1 MSDLD
6 TENQRQSDEDRQRDA
21 AVYLHLLNNLTDL
34 DISEDS
40 PKPNEYKIAKQW
52 RQNRIFVRRVLRSVM
67 GERYQEKEREERVPS
82 LSLGKLVT
90 ILSSLEAYWQGES
103 AKNKDSLA
111 QKMINKFT
119 QQEKERVLKK
129 YAQLSLDE
137 RDKLKLLV
145 HPEAGLLEQLKEII
159 TDEIQQDSLDV
170 VSFYKQAIN
179 LYSSQKQ
186 QHSYLKSLDPNDNQ
200 NLDESLGN
208 QIIEYIQPRL
218 KKYYQHLSTGSEQEI
233 IKDLVDK
240 ILREVSRTEFQAGL
254 RQIKTVVGQCPDFVK
269 NNLTSDS
276 ISNLFLESLSNSI
289 IKNNLLGDKFP
300 VYIDYL
306 EIEKVKPLPLKLYRG
321 KTGLINTD
329 FLDDPEDENEYY
341 AQGLE
346 KQIAYRVR
354 VYFYV
359 YPPEN
364 WKPKPT
370 LEEKEISQFFKQE
383 ESNSRLE
390 FCEEVVGVGSPI
402 AHITTAINRF
412 LFEGIDILK
421 KQGYLPVTQK
431 IVSEDKVIG
440 NTRNSAVWSYSL
452 VKLCK
457 QEDVKKSLEG
467 EINYNQIVADQE
479 LATGE
484 FYGFD
489 LLESAAKSALHARLR
504 AIEKTAINSQQYLQQ
519 LCQRIEEKYI
529 LEKAEKWIKFYPFSL
544 RAMQDYLEKKLFK
557 DKYRNWDERNFKE
570 VNNNQ
575 AWSRVAYE
583 AHLAIIQV
591 YLQEGLY
598 RIAQKYLEV
607 IKPHIEKGRLD
618 DKLLVSLYYICL
630 FDYHFYTDLEDE
642 ERDHQERGSAIRKAE
657 EYLNTAEEYLQ
668 KYLKEYAI
676 IGEYSQTNAHP
687 FFYYLSRIYSHRA
700 KIYIFF
706 PYIAQLPNPKTHLLI
721 EPLRLLEKAR
731 IYAARDGD
739 ANYYAYWT
747 VYQIWSYLITAY
759 VGDTNRLTEKFS
771 RQNCLGWAERLIK
784 NALDCYGERGRK
796 SYQQI
801 KNYSGKQKT
810 EFSGL
815 KPDSTIIFYEQY
827 NDIYVQT
834 IPPIIEI
841 GKGSSHL
848 DEFYQKTIE
857 IGKGSRNLDEFYQ
870 KIQKT
875 FNESS
880 QSQEEITQPTMP
892 DNPDN
897 KASSFSIEEIFGIQ
911 EKIIQ
916 LPMSALTY
924 LDSNSDNKVYLFGIH
939 ASLLLF
945 GLGLVELCK
954 DNQEEGLEE
963 RIRMA
968 MKRFTLGAA
977 IASEGTVDEKRGEK
991 TYLQRIFTEQK
1002 PNKGQKMPEDFQIR
1016 GLYPHRLTQFTA
1028 KGKIFAATCR
1038 VILLLYNYE
1047 KYSSYWPEVAYL
1059 LNDLHDAQT
1068 IIRSNNPDYSLGQNR
1083 YSGHLEQQ
1091 FKGVKSYLESQ
1102 KNSGKSGSLEEIRNR
1117 IVTDIFKILRGDKV

>member
-52 RQNRIFVRRVLRSVM
+52 GQNRIFVRRVLRSVM
-67 GERYQEKEREERVPS
+67 GERYQEKEREERIPS

-90 ILSSLEAYWQGES
+90 ILTSLEAYWQRES

-200 NLDESLGN
+200 NLDESLKLVN

-218 KKYYQHLSTGSEQEI
+218 KKYYQHLSTESEQEI

-254 RQIKTVVGQCPDFVK
+254 RQIKTVVGQCPDFVQ

-329 FLDDPEDENEYY
+329 FLDDSEDENEYY

-383 ESNSRLE
+383 ESNNRLE

-479 LATGE
+479 LAIGE

-504 AIEKTAINSQQYLQQ
+504 AIEKTGIDSQQYLQQ
-519 LCQRIEEKYI
+519 LCERIEEKYI

-575 AWSRVAYE
+575 AWSMVAYE
-583 AHLAIIQV
+583 AHLAITQV

-598 RIAQKYLEV
+598 RIAKKYLEV
-607 IKPHIEKGRLD
+607 IKPHIEDGRLD
-618 DKLLVSLYYICL
+618 DKLLVSLYHICL

-657 EYLNTAEEYLQ
+657 ECLNIAEEYLQ
-668 KYLKEYAI
+668 EYLKEYAI
-676 IGEYSQTNAHP
+676 IGEYSQTNVHP

-700 KIYIFF
+700 KIYLFF
-706 PYIAQLPNPKTHLLI
+706 PYIAQLPSPKTHLLI

-759 VGDTNRLTEKFS
+759 VGDTKLLKGQFT
-771 RQNCLGWAERLIK
+771 RQNCLEWAERLIK

-801 KNYSGKQKT
+801 KNYSGKQT
-810 EFSGL
+810 EFSI
-815 KPDSTIIFYEQY
+815 SNIVYEQY

-848 DEFYQKTIE
+848 DEFYQKI
-857 IGKGSRNLDEFYQ
+857 FQ
-870 KIQKT
+870 
-875 FNESS
+875 SS
-880 QSQEEITQPTMP
+880 QSQQ
-892 DNPDN
+892 
-897 KASSFSIEEIFGIQ
+897 
-911 EKIIQ
+911 KIIQ

-924 LDSNSDNKVYLFGIH
+924 LDSNSDNKIYLFGIH

-963 RIRMA
+963 RILMA

-1002 PNKGQKMPEDFQIR
+1002 QNNNQKMPEDFQIR

-1047 KYSSYWPEVAYL
+1047 KYNSYWPEVAYL

-1083 YSGHLEQQ
+1083 YSGHLVQQ

>member
-1 MSDLD
+1 
-6 TENQRQSDEDRQRDA
+6 
-21 AVYLHLLNNLTDL
+21 
-34 DISEDS
+34 
-40 PKPNEYKIAKQW
+40 
-52 RQNRIFVRRVLRSVM
+52 
-67 GERYQEKEREERVPS
+67 
-82 LSLGKLVT
+82 
-90 ILSSLEAYWQGES
+90 
-103 AKNKDSLA
+103 
-111 QKMINKFT
+111 
-119 QQEKERVLKK
+119 
-129 YAQLSLDE
+129 
-137 RDKLKLLV
+137 
-145 HPEAGLLEQLKEII
+145 
-159 TDEIQQDSLDV
+159 
-170 VSFYKQAIN
+170 
-179 LYSSQKQ
+179 
-186 QHSYLKSLDPNDNQ
+186 
-200 NLDESLGN
+200 
-208 QIIEYIQPRL
+208 
-218 KKYYQHLSTGSEQEI
+218 
-233 IKDLVDK
+233 
-240 ILREVSRTEFQAGL
+240 
-254 RQIKTVVGQCPDFVK
+254 
-269 NNLTSDS
+269 
-276 ISNLFLESLSNSI
+276 LESLSNSI

-329 FLDDPEDENEYY
+329 FLDDSEDENEYY

-383 ESNSRLE
+383 ESNNRLE

-457 QEDVKKSLEG
+457 QKDVKNSLKD
-467 EINYNQIVADQE
+467 EIDYNQIVADQE

-504 AIEKTAINSQQYLQQ
+504 AIEKTAIDSQQYLQQ

-529 LEKAEKWIKFYPFSL
+529 LKKAENWIKFYPFSL

-575 AWSRVAYE
+575 AWSMVAYE
-583 AHLAIIQV
+583 AHLAITQV

-598 RIAQKYLEV
+598 RIAKKYLEV
-607 IKPHIEKGRLD
+607 IKPHIEDGRLD
-618 DKLLVSLYYICL
+618 DKLLVSLYHICL

-657 EYLNTAEEYLQ
+657 ECLNIAEEYLQ
-668 KYLKEYAI
+668 EYLKEYAI
-676 IGEYSQTNAHP
+676 IGEYSQTNVHP

-700 KIYIFF
+700 KIYLFF
-706 PYIAQLPNPKTHLLI
+706 PYIAQLPSPKTHLLI

-759 VGDTNRLTEKFS
+759 VGDTKLLKGQFT
-771 RQNCLGWAERLIK
+771 RQNCLEWAERLIK

-801 KNYSGKQKT
+801 KNYSGKQT
-810 EFSGL
+810 EFSI
-815 KPDSTIIFYEQY
+815 SNIVYEQY

-848 DEFYQKTIE
+848 DEFYQKI
-857 IGKGSRNLDEFYQ
+857 FQ
-870 KIQKT
+870 
-875 FNESS
+875 SS
-880 QSQEEITQPTMP
+880 QSQQ
-892 DNPDN
+892 
-897 KASSFSIEEIFGIQ
+897 
-911 EKIIQ
+911 KIIQ

-924 LDSNSDNKVYLFGIH
+924 LDSNSDNKIYLFGIH

-1002 PNKGQKMPEDFQIR
+1002 QNNNQKMPEDFQIR

-1047 KYSSYWPEVAYL
+1047 KYNSYWPEVAYL

-1083 YSGHLEQQ
+1083 YSGHLVQQ

>member
-1 MSDLD
+1 
-6 TENQRQSDEDRQRDA
+6 
-21 AVYLHLLNNLTDL
+21 
-34 DISEDS
+34 
-40 PKPNEYKIAKQW
+40 
-52 RQNRIFVRRVLRSVM
+52 
-67 GERYQEKEREERVPS
+67 
-82 LSLGKLVT
+82 
-90 ILSSLEAYWQGES
+90 
-103 AKNKDSLA
+103 
-111 QKMINKFT
+111 
-119 QQEKERVLKK
+119 
-129 YAQLSLDE
+129 
-137 RDKLKLLV
+137 
-145 HPEAGLLEQLKEII
+145 
-159 TDEIQQDSLDV
+159 
-170 VSFYKQAIN
+170 
-179 LYSSQKQ
+179 
-186 QHSYLKSLDPNDNQ
+186 
-200 NLDESLGN
+200 
-208 QIIEYIQPRL
+208 
-218 KKYYQHLSTGSEQEI
+218 
-233 IKDLVDK
+233 
-240 ILREVSRTEFQAGL
+240 
-254 RQIKTVVGQCPDFVK
+254 
-269 NNLTSDS
+269 
-276 ISNLFLESLSNSI
+276 LESLSNSI

-329 FLDDPEDENEYY
+329 FLDDSEDENEYY

-383 ESNSRLE
+383 ESNNRLE

-479 LATGE
+479 LAIGE

-504 AIEKTAINSQQYLQQ
+504 AIEKTGIDSQQYLQQ
-519 LCQRIEEKYI
+519 LCERIEEKYI

-575 AWSRVAYE
+575 AWSMVAYE
-583 AHLAIIQV
+583 AHLAITQV

-598 RIAQKYLEV
+598 RIAKKYLEV

-618 DKLLVSLYYICL
+618 DKLLVSLYHICL

-657 EYLNTAEEYLQ
+657 ECLNIAEEYLQ
-668 KYLKEYAI
+668 EYLKEYAI
-676 IGEYSQTNAHP
+676 IGEYSQTNVHP

-700 KIYIFF
+700 KIYLFF
-706 PYIAQLPNPKTHLLI
+706 PYIAQLPSPKTHLLI

-759 VGDTNRLTEKFS
+759 VGDTKLLKGQFT
-771 RQNCLGWAERLIK
+771 RQNCLEWAERLIK

-801 KNYSGKQKT
+801 KNYSGKQT
-810 EFSGL
+810 EFSI
-815 KPDSTIIFYEQY
+815 SNIVYEQY

-848 DEFYQKTIE
+848 DEFYQKI
-857 IGKGSRNLDEFYQ
+857 FQ
-870 KIQKT
+870 
-875 FNESS
+875 SS
-880 QSQEEITQPTMP
+880 QSQQ
-892 DNPDN
+892 
-897 KASSFSIEEIFGIQ
+897 
-911 EKIIQ
+911 KIIQ

-924 LDSNSDNKVYLFGIH
+924 LDSNSDNKIYLFGIH

-963 RIRMA
+963 RILMA

-1002 PNKGQKMPEDFQIR
+1002 QNNNQKMPEDFQIR

-1047 KYSSYWPEVAYL
+1047 KYNSYWPEVAYL

-1083 YSGHLEQQ
+1083 YSGHLVQQ

>member
-6 TENQRQSDEDRQRDA
+6 TENQRQSDEDRKRDA

-34 DISEDS
+34 DISEDN

-52 RQNRIFVRRVLRSVM
+52 GQNRIFVRRVLRSVM
-67 GERYQEKEREERVPS
+67 GERYQEKEREERIPS

-90 ILSSLEAYWQGES
+90 ILTSLEAYWQGES

-137 RDKLKLLV
+137 RKKLGLLV

-186 QHSYLKSLDPNDNQ
+186 QHSYLKSLDANDH
-200 NLDESLGN
+200 LDIDEYFKLVN
-208 QIIEYIQPRL
+208 QITEYIQPRL
-218 KKYYQHLSTGSEQEI
+218 KKYYQHLSTNSEQEI

-329 FLDDPEDENEYY
+329 FLDDSEDENEYY

-383 ESNSRLE
+383 ESNNRLE

-457 QEDVKKSLEG
+457 QKDVKNSLKD
-467 EINYNQIVADQE
+467 EIDYNQIVADQE

-504 AIEKTAINSQQYLQQ
+504 AIEKTAIDSQQYLQQ

-529 LEKAEKWIKFYPFSL
+529 LKKAENWIKFYPFSL

-575 AWSRVAYE
+575 AWSMVAYE
-583 AHLAIIQV
+583 AHLAITQV

-598 RIAQKYLEV
+598 RIAKKYLEV

-618 DKLLVSLYYICL
+618 DKLLVSLYHICL

-657 EYLNTAEEYLQ
+657 ECLNIAEEYLQ
-668 KYLKEYAI
+668 EYLKEYAI
-676 IGEYSQTNAHP
+676 IGEYSQTNVHP

-700 KIYIFF
+700 KIYLFF
-706 PYIAQLPNPKTHLLI
+706 PYIAQLPSPKTHLLI

-759 VGDTNRLTEKFS
+759 VGDTKLLKGQFT
-771 RQNCLGWAERLIK
+771 RQNCLEWAERLIK

-801 KNYSGKQKT
+801 KNYSGKQT
-810 EFSGL
+810 EFSI
-815 KPDSTIIFYEQY
+815 SNIVYEQY

-848 DEFYQKTIE
+848 DEFYQKI
-857 IGKGSRNLDEFYQ
+857 FQ
-870 KIQKT
+870 
-875 FNESS
+875 SS
-880 QSQEEITQPTMP
+880 QSQQ
-892 DNPDN
+892 
-897 KASSFSIEEIFGIQ
+897 
-911 EKIIQ
+911 KIIQ

-924 LDSNSDNKVYLFGIH
+924 LDSNSDNKIYLFGIH

-963 RIRMA
+963 SIRMA

-1002 PNKGQKMPEDFQIR
+1002 QNNNQKMPEDFQIR

-1047 KYSSYWPEVAYL
+1047 KYNSYWPEVAYL

-1083 YSGHLEQQ
+1083 YSGHLVQQ

>member
-6 TENQRQSDEDRQRDA
+6 TENQRQSDEDRKRDA

-34 DISEDS
+34 DISEDN

-52 RQNRIFVRRVLRSVM
+52 GQNRIFVRRVLRSVM
-67 GERYQEKEREERVPS
+67 GERYQEKEREERIPS

-90 ILSSLEAYWQGES
+90 ILTSLEAYWQGES

-137 RDKLKLLV
+137 RKKLGLLV

-159 TDEIQQDSLDV
+159 TDKIQQDSIDV

-186 QHSYLKSLDPNDNQ
+186 QHSYLKSLDANDH
-200 NLDESLGN
+200 LDIDEYFKLVN
-208 QIIEYIQPRL
+208 QITEYIQPRL
-218 KKYYQHLSTGSEQEI
+218 KKYYQHLSTNSEQEI

-254 RQIKTVVGQCPDFVK
+254 RQIKTVVGQCPDFVQ

-329 FLDDPEDENEYY
+329 FLDDSEDENEYY

-383 ESNSRLE
+383 ESNNRLE

-457 QEDVKKSLEG
+457 QKDVKNSLKD
-467 EINYNQIVADQE
+467 EIDYNQIVADQE

-504 AIEKTAINSQQYLQQ
+504 AIEKTAIDSQQYLQQ

-529 LEKAEKWIKFYPFSL
+529 LKKAENWIKFYPFSL

-575 AWSRVAYE
+575 AWSMVAYE
-583 AHLAIIQV
+583 AHLAITQV

-598 RIAQKYLEV
+598 RIAKKYLEV

-618 DKLLVSLYYICL
+618 DKLLVSLYHICL

-657 EYLNTAEEYLQ
+657 ECLNIAEEYLQ
-668 KYLKEYAI
+668 EYLKEYAI
-676 IGEYSQTNAHP
+676 IGEYSQTNVHP

-700 KIYIFF
+700 KIYLFF
-706 PYIAQLPNPKTHLLI
+706 PYIAQLPSPKTHLLI

-759 VGDTNRLTEKFS
+759 VGDTKLLKGQFT
-771 RQNCLGWAERLIK
+771 RQNCLEWAERLIK

-801 KNYSGKQKT
+801 KNYSGKQT
-810 EFSGL
+810 EFSI
-815 KPDSTIIFYEQY
+815 SNIVYEQY

-848 DEFYQKTIE
+848 DEFYQKI
-857 IGKGSRNLDEFYQ
+857 FQ
-870 KIQKT
+870 
-875 FNESS
+875 SS
-880 QSQEEITQPTMP
+880 QSQQ
-892 DNPDN
+892 
-897 KASSFSIEEIFGIQ
+897 
-911 EKIIQ
+911 KIIQ

-924 LDSNSDNKVYLFGIH
+924 LDSNSDNKIYLFGIH

-963 RIRMA
+963 RILMA

-1002 PNKGQKMPEDFQIR
+1002 QNNNQKMPEDFQIR

-1047 KYSSYWPEVAYL
+1047 KYNSYWPEVAYL

-1083 YSGHLEQQ
+1083 YSGHLVQQ

>member
-34 DISEDS
+34 DISEDN

-52 RQNRIFVRRVLRSVM
+52 GQNRIFVRRVLRSVM

-111 QKMINKFT
+111 QKMITKFT

-186 QHSYLKSLDPNDNQ
+186 QHSYLKSLDRNDNQ
-200 NLDESLGN
+200 NLDESLKLVN

-218 KKYYQHLSTGSEQEI
+218 KKYYQHLSTDSEQEI

-254 RQIKTVVGQCPDFVK
+254 RQIKTVVGQCPDFVQ

-383 ESNSRLE
+383 ESSSRLE

-457 QEDVKKSLEG
+457 QEDVEKSLEG

-504 AIEKTAINSQQYLQQ
+504 AIEKTAIDSQQYLQQ

-618 DKLLVSLYYICL
+618 DKLLVSLYHICL

-642 ERDHQERGSAIRKAE
+642 ERDHQERGFAIRKAE
-657 EYLNTAEEYLQ
+657 ECLNTAEEYLQ
-668 KYLKEYAI
+668 EYLKEYAI

-706 PYIAQLPNPKTHLLI
+706 PGYIAQLPNPKTHLLI

-759 VGDTNRLTEKFS
+759 VGDTKLLKGQFT
-771 RQNCLGWAERLIK
+771 RQNCLEWAERLIK

-801 KNYSGKQKT
+801 KNYSGKQT
-810 EFSGL
+810 EFVIL
-815 KPDSTIIFYEQY
+815 NIVYEKY

-834 IPPIIEI
+834 IPPILES

-848 DEFYQKTIE
+848 DEFYQGIFK
-857 IGKGSRNLDEFYQ
+857 S
-870 KIQKT
+870 
-875 FNESS
+875 SS
-880 QSQEEITQPTMP
+880 QS
-892 DNPDN
+892 
-897 KASSFSIEEIFGIQ
+897 Q

-963 RIRMA
+963 SIRMA

-1002 PNKGQKMPEDFQIR
+1002 PNKDQKMPEDFQIR

-1102 KNSGKSGSLEEIRNR
+1102 KNSFKSGSLEEIRNR

>member
-6 TENQRQSDEDRQRDA
+6 TENQRQSDEDRKRDA

-34 DISEDS
+34 DISEDN

-52 RQNRIFVRRVLRSVM
+52 GQNRIFVRRVLRSVM
-67 GERYQEKEREERVPS
+67 GERYQEKEREERIPS

-90 ILSSLEAYWQGES
+90 ILTSLEAYWQRES

-137 RDKLKLLV
+137 RKKLGLLV

-159 TDEIQQDSLDV
+159 TDKIQQDSIDV

-186 QHSYLKSLDPNDNQ
+186 QHSYLKSLDANDH
-200 NLDESLGN
+200 LDIDEYFKLVN
-208 QIIEYIQPRL
+208 QITEYIQPRL
-218 KKYYQHLSTGSEQEI
+218 KKYYQHLSTNSEQEI

-254 RQIKTVVGQCPDFVK
+254 RQIKTVVEQCPDFVK

-329 FLDDPEDENEYY
+329 FLDDSEDENEYY

-383 ESNSRLE
+383 ESNNRLE

-479 LATGE
+479 LAIGE

-504 AIEKTAINSQQYLQQ
+504 AIEKTGIDSQQYLQQ
-519 LCQRIEEKYI
+519 LCERIEEKYI

-575 AWSRVAYE
+575 AWSMVAYE
-583 AHLAIIQV
+583 AHLAITQV

-598 RIAQKYLEV
+598 RIAKKYLEV
-607 IKPHIEKGRLD
+607 IKPHIEDGRLD
-618 DKLLVSLYYICL
+618 DKLLVSLYHICL

-657 EYLNTAEEYLQ
+657 ECLNIAEEYLQ
-668 KYLKEYAI
+668 EYLKEYAI
-676 IGEYSQTNAHP
+676 IGEYSQTNVHP

-700 KIYIFF
+700 KIYLFF
-706 PYIAQLPNPKTHLLI
+706 PYIAQLPSPKTHLLI

-759 VGDTNRLTEKFS
+759 VGDTKLLKGQFT
-771 RQNCLGWAERLIK
+771 RQNCLEWAERLIK

-801 KNYSGKQKT
+801 KNYSGKQT
-810 EFSGL
+810 EFSI
-815 KPDSTIIFYEQY
+815 SNIVYEQY

-848 DEFYQKTIE
+848 DEFYQKI
-857 IGKGSRNLDEFYQ
+857 FQ
-870 KIQKT
+870 
-875 FNESS
+875 SS
-880 QSQEEITQPTMP
+880 QSQQ
-892 DNPDN
+892 
-897 KASSFSIEEIFGIQ
+897 
-911 EKIIQ
+911 KIIQ

-924 LDSNSDNKVYLFGIH
+924 LDSNSDNKIYLFGIH

-963 RIRMA
+963 RILMA

-1002 PNKGQKMPEDFQIR
+1002 QNNNQKMPEDFQIR

-1047 KYSSYWPEVAYL
+1047 KYNSYWPEVAYL

-1083 YSGHLEQQ
+1083 YSGHLVQQ

>member
-6 TENQRQSDEDRQRDA
+6 TENQRQSDEDRKRDA

-34 DISEDS
+34 DISEDN

-52 RQNRIFVRRVLRSVM
+52 GQNRIFVRRVLRSVM
-67 GERYQEKEREERVPS
+67 GERYQEKEREERIPS

-90 ILSSLEAYWQGES
+90 ILTSLEAYWQGES

-137 RDKLKLLV
+137 RKKLGLLV

-186 QHSYLKSLDPNDNQ
+186 QHSYLKSLDANDH
-200 NLDESLGN
+200 LDIDEYFKLVN
-208 QIIEYIQPRL
+208 QITEYIQPRL
-218 KKYYQHLSTGSEQEI
+218 KKYYQHLSTNSEQEI

-254 RQIKTVVGQCPDFVK
+254 RQIKTVVEQCPDFVK

-321 KTGLINTD
+321 KTGLINPY

-383 ESNSRLE
+383 ESNNRLE

-457 QEDVKKSLEG
+457 QKDVKNSLKD
-467 EINYNQIVADQE
+467 EIDYNQIVADQE

-504 AIEKTAINSQQYLQQ
+504 AIEKTGIDSQQYLQQ

-529 LEKAEKWIKFYPFSL
+529 LKKAENWIKFYPFSL

-575 AWSRVAYE
+575 AWSMVAYE
-583 AHLAIIQV
+583 AHLAITQV

-598 RIAQKYLEV
+598 RIAKKYLEV

-618 DKLLVSLYYICL
+618 DKLLVSLYHICL

-657 EYLNTAEEYLQ
+657 ECLNIAEEYLQ
-668 KYLKEYAI
+668 EYLKEYAI
-676 IGEYSQTNAHP
+676 IGEYSQTNVHP

-700 KIYIFF
+700 KIYLFF
-706 PYIAQLPNPKTHLLI
+706 PYIAQLPSPKTHLLI

-759 VGDTNRLTEKFS
+759 VGDTKLLKGQFT
-771 RQNCLGWAERLIK
+771 RQNCLEWAERLIK

-801 KNYSGKQKT
+801 KNYSGKQT
-810 EFSGL
+810 EFSI
-815 KPDSTIIFYEQY
+815 SNIVYEQY

-848 DEFYQKTIE
+848 DEFYQKI
-857 IGKGSRNLDEFYQ
+857 FQ
-870 KIQKT
+870 
-875 FNESS
+875 SS
-880 QSQEEITQPTMP
+880 QSQQ
-892 DNPDN
+892 
-897 KASSFSIEEIFGIQ
+897 
-911 EKIIQ
+911 KIIQ

-924 LDSNSDNKVYLFGIH
+924 LDSNSDNKIYLFGIH

-963 RIRMA
+963 RILMA

-1002 PNKGQKMPEDFQIR
+1002 QNNNQKMPEDFQIR

-1047 KYSSYWPEVAYL
+1047 KYNSYWPEVAYL

-1083 YSGHLEQQ
+1083 YSGHLVQQ

>member
-6 TENQRQSDEDRQRDA
+6 TENQRQSDEDRKRDA

-34 DISEDS
+34 DISEDN

-52 RQNRIFVRRVLRSVM
+52 GQNRIFVRRVLRSVM

-200 NLDESLGN
+200 NLDESLKLVN
-208 QIIEYIQPRL
+208 QITEYIQPRL
-218 KKYYQHLSTGSEQEI
+218 KKYYQHLSTDSEQEI

-254 RQIKTVVGQCPDFVK
+254 RQIKTVVGQCPDFVQ

-504 AIEKTAINSQQYLQQ
+504 AIEKTAIDSQQYLQQ

-575 AWSRVAYE
+575 AWSMVAYE

-657 EYLNTAEEYLQ
+657 ECLNTAEEYLQ

-759 VGDTNRLTEKFS
+759 VGDTKLLKGKFS
-771 RQNCLGWAERLIK
+771 RQNCLEWAERLIK

-801 KNYSGKQKT
+801 KNYSGKQT
-810 EFSGL
+810 EFVISN
-815 KPDSTIIFYEQY
+815 IVYEKY

-848 DEFYQKTIE
+848 DEFYQE
-857 IGKGSRNLDEFYQ
+857 IFKS
-870 KIQKT
+870 
-875 FNESS
+875 SS
-880 QSQEEITQPTMP
+880 QS
-892 DNPDN
+892 
-897 KASSFSIEEIFGIQ
+897 Q

-1002 PNKGQKMPEDFQIR
+1002 PNEGQKMPEDFQIR

-1038 VILLLYNYE
+1038 VILFLYNYE

>member
-52 RQNRIFVRRVLRSVM
+52 GQNRIFVRRVLRSVM
-67 GERYQEKEREERVPS
+67 GERYQEKEREERIPS

-90 ILSSLEAYWQGES
+90 ILTSLEAYWQRES

-137 RDKLKLLV
+137 RKKLGLLV

-159 TDEIQQDSLDV
+159 TDKIQQDSIDV

-186 QHSYLKSLDPNDNQ
+186 QHSYLKSLDANDH
-200 NLDESLGN
+200 LDIDEYFKLVN
-208 QIIEYIQPRL
+208 QITEYIQPRL
-218 KKYYQHLSTGSEQEI
+218 KKYYQHLSTNSEQEI

-254 RQIKTVVGQCPDFVK
+254 RQIKTVVEQCPDFVK

-276 ISNLFLESLSNSI
+276 ISNLFLENLSNSI

-329 FLDDPEDENEYY
+329 FLDDSEDENEYY

-383 ESNSRLE
+383 ESNNRLE

-479 LATGE
+479 LAIGE

-504 AIEKTAINSQQYLQQ
+504 AIEKTGIDSQQYLQQ
-519 LCQRIEEKYI
+519 LCERIEEKYI

-575 AWSRVAYE
+575 AWSMVAYE
-583 AHLAIIQV
+583 AHLAITQV

-598 RIAQKYLEV
+598 RIAKKYLEV

-618 DKLLVSLYYICL
+618 DKLLVSLYHICL

-657 EYLNTAEEYLQ
+657 ECLNIAEEYLQ
-668 KYLKEYAI
+668 EYLKEYAI
-676 IGEYSQTNAHP
+676 IGEYSQTNVHP

-700 KIYIFF
+700 KIYLFF
-706 PYIAQLPNPKTHLLI
+706 PYIAQLPSPKTHLLI

-759 VGDTNRLTEKFS
+759 VGDTKLLKGQFT
-771 RQNCLGWAERLIK
+771 RQNCLEWAERLIK

-801 KNYSGKQKT
+801 KNYSGKQT
-810 EFSGL
+810 EFSI
-815 KPDSTIIFYEQY
+815 SNIVYEQY

-848 DEFYQKTIE
+848 DEFYQKI
-857 IGKGSRNLDEFYQ
+857 FQ
-870 KIQKT
+870 
-875 FNESS
+875 SS
-880 QSQEEITQPTMP
+880 QSQQ
-892 DNPDN
+892 
-897 KASSFSIEEIFGIQ
+897 
-911 EKIIQ
+911 KIIQ

-1002 PNKGQKMPEDFQIR
+1002 PNKDQKMPEDFQIR

-1038 VILLLYNYE
+1038 VILFLYNYE

>member
-52 RQNRIFVRRVLRSVM
+52 GQNRIFVRRVLRSVM

-90 ILSSLEAYWQGES
+90 ILTSLEAYWQGES

-119 QQEKERVLKK
+119 QQEKQRVLKK

-329 FLDDPEDENEYY
+329 FLDDSEDENEYY

-383 ESNSRLE
+383 ESNNRLE

-457 QEDVKKSLEG
+457 QKDVKNSLKD
-467 EINYNQIVADQE
+467 EIDYNQIVADQE

-504 AIEKTAINSQQYLQQ
+504 AIEKTGIDSQQYLQQ
-519 LCQRIEEKYI
+519 LCERIEEKYI

-575 AWSRVAYE
+575 AWSMVAYE
-583 AHLAIIQV
+583 AHLAITQV

-598 RIAQKYLEV
+598 RIAKKYLEV
-607 IKPHIEKGRLD
+607 IKPHIEDGRLD
-618 DKLLVSLYYICL
+618 DKLLVSLYHICL

-657 EYLNTAEEYLQ
+657 ECLNIAEEYLQ
-668 KYLKEYAI
+668 EYLKEYAI
-676 IGEYSQTNAHP
+676 IGEYSQTNVHP

-700 KIYIFF
+700 KIYLFF
-706 PYIAQLPNPKTHLLI
+706 PYIAQLPSPKTHLLI

-759 VGDTNRLTEKFS
+759 VGDTKLLKGQFT
-771 RQNCLGWAERLIK
+771 RQNCLEWAERLIK

-801 KNYSGKQKT
+801 KNYSGKQT
-810 EFSGL
+810 EFSI
-815 KPDSTIIFYEQY
+815 SNIVYEQY

-848 DEFYQKTIE
+848 DEFYQKI
-857 IGKGSRNLDEFYQ
+857 FQ
-870 KIQKT
+870 
-875 FNESS
+875 SS
-880 QSQEEITQPTMP
+880 QSQQ
-892 DNPDN
+892 
-897 KASSFSIEEIFGIQ
+897 
-911 EKIIQ
+911 KIIQ

-924 LDSNSDNKVYLFGIH
+924 LDSNSDNKIYLFGIH

-963 RIRMA
+963 RILMA

-1038 VILLLYNYE
+1038 VILFLYNYE

-1083 YSGHLEQQ
+1083 YSGHLVQQ

>member
-6 TENQRQSDEDRQRDA
+6 TENQRQSDEDRKRDA

-34 DISEDS
+34 DISEDN

-52 RQNRIFVRRVLRSVM
+52 GQNRIFVRRVLRSVM
-67 GERYQEKEREERVPS
+67 GERYQEKEREERIPS

-90 ILSSLEAYWQGES
+90 ILTSLEAYWQRES

-137 RDKLKLLV
+137 RKKLGLLV

-159 TDEIQQDSLDV
+159 TDKIQQDSIDV

-186 QHSYLKSLDPNDNQ
+186 QHSYLKSLDANDH
-200 NLDESLGN
+200 LDIDEYFKLVN
-208 QIIEYIQPRL
+208 QITEYIQPRL
-218 KKYYQHLSTGSEQEI
+218 KKYYQHLSTNSEQEI

-254 RQIKTVVGQCPDFVK
+254 RQIKTVVEQCPDFVK

-276 ISNLFLESLSNSI
+276 ISNLFLENLSNSI

-329 FLDDPEDENEYY
+329 FLDDSEDENEYY

-383 ESNSRLE
+383 ESNNRLE

-479 LATGE
+479 LAIGE

-504 AIEKTAINSQQYLQQ
+504 AIEKTGIDSQQYLQQ
-519 LCQRIEEKYI
+519 LCERIEEKYI

-575 AWSRVAYE
+575 AWSMVAYE
-583 AHLAIIQV
+583 AHLAITQV

-598 RIAQKYLEV
+598 RIAKKYLEV
-607 IKPHIEKGRLD
+607 IKPHIEDRRLD
-618 DKLLVSLYYICL
+618 DKLLVSLYHICL

-657 EYLNTAEEYLQ
+657 ECLNIAEEYLQ
-668 KYLKEYAI
+668 EYLKEYAI
-676 IGEYSQTNAHP
+676 IGEYSQTNVHP

-700 KIYIFF
+700 KIYLFF
-706 PYIAQLPNPKTHLLI
+706 PYIAQLPSPKTHLLI

-759 VGDTNRLTEKFS
+759 VGDTKLLKGQFT
-771 RQNCLGWAERLIK
+771 RQNCLEWAERLIK

-801 KNYSGKQKT
+801 KNYSGKQT
-810 EFSGL
+810 EFSI
-815 KPDSTIIFYEQY
+815 SNIVYEQY

-848 DEFYQKTIE
+848 DEFYQKI
-857 IGKGSRNLDEFYQ
+857 FQ
-870 KIQKT
+870 
-875 FNESS
+875 SS
-880 QSQEEITQPTMP
+880 QSQQ
-892 DNPDN
+892 
-897 KASSFSIEEIFGIQ
+897 
-911 EKIIQ
+911 KIIQ

-1002 PNKGQKMPEDFQIR
+1002 PNKDQKMPEDFQIR

-1038 VILLLYNYE
+1038 VILFLYNYE

>member
-6 TENQRQSDEDRQRDA
+6 TENQRQSDEDRKRDA

-34 DISEDS
+34 DISEDN

-52 RQNRIFVRRVLRSVM
+52 GQNRIFVRRVLRSVM
-67 GERYQEKEREERVPS
+67 GERYQEKEREERIPS

-90 ILSSLEAYWQGES
+90 ILTSLEAYWQGES

-137 RDKLKLLV
+137 RKKLGLLV

-186 QHSYLKSLDPNDNQ
+186 QHSYLKSLDANDH
-200 NLDESLGN
+200 LDIDEYFKLVN
-208 QIIEYIQPRL
+208 QITEYIQPRL
-218 KKYYQHLSTGSEQEI
+218 KKYYQHLSTNSEQEI

-254 RQIKTVVGQCPDFVK
+254 RQVKTVIEQCPAFVK
-269 NNLTSDS
+269 DNFTSDS

-321 KTGLINTD
+321 KTGLINPY

-457 QEDVKKSLEG
+457 QKDVKNSLKD
-467 EINYNQIVADQE
+467 EIDYNQIVADQE

-504 AIEKTAINSQQYLQQ
+504 AIEKTGIDSQQYLQQ

-529 LEKAEKWIKFYPFSL
+529 LKKAENWIKFYPFSL

-575 AWSRVAYE
+575 AWSMVAYE

-618 DKLLVSLYYICL
+618 DKLLVSLYHICL

-657 EYLNTAEEYLQ
+657 ECLNTAEEYLQ
-668 KYLKEYAI
+668 EYLKEYAI
-676 IGEYSQTNAHP
+676 IGEYSQTNVHP
-687 FFYYLSRIYSHRA
+687 FFYYLSRTYSHRA
-700 KIYIFF
+700 KIYLFF
-706 PYIAQLPNPKTHLLI
+706 PYIAQLPSPKTHLLI

-759 VGDTNRLTEKFS
+759 VGDTKLLKGQFT
-771 RQNCLGWAERLIK
+771 RQNCLEWAERLIK

-801 KNYSGKQKT
+801 KNYSGKQT
-810 EFSGL
+810 EFSI
-815 KPDSTIIFYEQY
+815 SNIVYEQY

-848 DEFYQKTIE
+848 DEFYQKI
-857 IGKGSRNLDEFYQ
+857 FQ
-870 KIQKT
+870 
-875 FNESS
+875 SS
-880 QSQEEITQPTMP
+880 QSQQ
-892 DNPDN
+892 
-897 KASSFSIEEIFGIQ
+897 
-911 EKIIQ
+911 KIIQ

-924 LDSNSDNKVYLFGIH
+924 LDSNSDNKIYLFGIH

-963 RIRMA
+963 RILMA

-1002 PNKGQKMPEDFQIR
+1002 PNKDQKMPEDFQIR

-1047 KYSSYWPEVAYL
+1047 KYNSYWPEVAYL

-1083 YSGHLEQQ
+1083 YSGHLVQQ

>member
-6 TENQRQSDEDRQRDA
+6 TENQRQSDEDRKRDA

-34 DISEDS
+34 DISEDN

-52 RQNRIFVRRVLRSVM
+52 GQNRIFVRRVLRSVM
-67 GERYQEKEREERVPS
+67 GERYQEKEREERIPS

-90 ILSSLEAYWQGES
+90 ILTSLEAYWQGES

-137 RDKLKLLV
+137 RKKLGLLV

-186 QHSYLKSLDPNDNQ
+186 QHSYLKSLDANDH
-200 NLDESLGN
+200 LDIDEYFKLVN
-208 QIIEYIQPRL
+208 QITEYIQPRL
-218 KKYYQHLSTGSEQEI
+218 KKYYQHLSTNSEQEI

-254 RQIKTVVGQCPDFVK
+254 RQIKTVVEQCPDFVK

-321 KTGLINTD
+321 ETGLINSH
-329 FLDDPEDENEYY
+329 FLADNEDENRYY

-383 ESNSRLE
+383 ESNNRLE

-457 QEDVKKSLEG
+457 QKDVKNSLKD
-467 EINYNQIVADQE
+467 EIDYNQIVADQE

-504 AIEKTAINSQQYLQQ
+504 AIEKTGIDSQQYLQQ

-529 LEKAEKWIKFYPFSL
+529 LKKAENWIKFYPFSL

-575 AWSRVAYE
+575 AWSMVAYE
-583 AHLAIIQV
+583 AHLAITQV

-598 RIAQKYLEV
+598 RIAKKYLEV

-618 DKLLVSLYYICL
+618 DKLLVSLYHICL

-657 EYLNTAEEYLQ
+657 ECLNIAEEYLQ
-668 KYLKEYAI
+668 EYLKEYAI
-676 IGEYSQTNAHP
+676 IGEYSQTNVHP

-700 KIYIFF
+700 KIYLFF
-706 PYIAQLPNPKTHLLI
+706 PYIAQLPSPKTHLLI

-759 VGDTNRLTEKFS
+759 VGDTKLLKGQFT
-771 RQNCLGWAERLIK
+771 RQNCLEWAERLIK

-801 KNYSGKQKT
+801 KNYSGKQT
-810 EFSGL
+810 EFSI
-815 KPDSTIIFYEQY
+815 SNIVYEQY

-848 DEFYQKTIE
+848 DEFYQKI
-857 IGKGSRNLDEFYQ
+857 FQ
-870 KIQKT
+870 
-875 FNESS
+875 SS
-880 QSQEEITQPTMP
+880 QSQQ
-892 DNPDN
+892 
-897 KASSFSIEEIFGIQ
+897 
-911 EKIIQ
+911 KIIQ

-924 LDSNSDNKVYLFGIH
+924 LDSNSDNKIYLFGIH

-963 RIRMA
+963 RILMA

-1002 PNKGQKMPEDFQIR
+1002 QNNNQKMPEDFQIR

-1047 KYSSYWPEVAYL
+1047 KYNSYWPEVAYL

-1083 YSGHLEQQ
+1083 YSGHLVQQ

>member
-6 TENQRQSDEDRQRDA
+6 TENQRQSDEDRKRDA

-34 DISEDS
+34 DISEDN

-52 RQNRIFVRRVLRSVM
+52 GQNRIFVRRVLRSVM
-67 GERYQEKEREERVPS
+67 GERYQEKEREERIPS

-90 ILSSLEAYWQGES
+90 ILTSLEAYWQGES

-137 RDKLKLLV
+137 RKKLGLLV

-186 QHSYLKSLDPNDNQ
+186 QHSYLKSLDANDH
-200 NLDESLGN
+200 LDIDEYFKLVN
-208 QIIEYIQPRL
+208 QITEYIQPRL
-218 KKYYQHLSTGSEQEI
+218 KKYYQHLSTNSEQEI

-254 RQIKTVVGQCPDFVK
+254 RQVKTVIEQCPAFVK
-269 NNLTSDS
+269 DNFTSDS
-276 ISNLFLESLSNSI
+276 ISNLFLESLVDSI
-289 IKNNLLGDKFP
+289 IKNNLLGDQFP

-321 KTGLINTD
+321 ETGLINSH
-329 FLDDPEDENEYY
+329 FLADNEDENRYY

-364 WKPKPT
+364 WQPT
-370 LEEKEISQFFKQE
+370 LEISPFFKQE
-383 ESNSRLE
+383 ESNNRLE

-457 QEDVKKSLEG
+457 QKDVKNSLKD
-467 EINYNQIVADQE
+467 EIDYNQIVADQE

-504 AIEKTAINSQQYLQQ
+504 AIEKTAIDSQQYLQQ

-529 LEKAEKWIKFYPFSL
+529 LKKAENWIKFYPFSL

-575 AWSRVAYE
+575 AWSMVAYE
-583 AHLAIIQV
+583 AHLAITQV

-598 RIAQKYLEV
+598 RIAKKYLEV

-618 DKLLVSLYYICL
+618 DKLLVSLYHICL

-657 EYLNTAEEYLQ
+657 ECLNIAEEYLQ
-668 KYLKEYAI
+668 EYLKEYAI
-676 IGEYSQTNAHP
+676 IGEYSQTNVHP

-700 KIYIFF
+700 KIYLFF
-706 PYIAQLPNPKTHLLI
+706 PYIAQLPSPKTHLLI

-759 VGDTNRLTEKFS
+759 VGDTKLLKGQFT
-771 RQNCLGWAERLIK
+771 RQNCLEWAERLIK

-801 KNYSGKQKT
+801 KNYSGKQT
-810 EFSGL
+810 EFSI
-815 KPDSTIIFYEQY
+815 SNIVYEQY

-848 DEFYQKTIE
+848 DEFYQKI
-857 IGKGSRNLDEFYQ
+857 FQ
-870 KIQKT
+870 
-875 FNESS
+875 SS
-880 QSQEEITQPTMP
+880 QSQQ
-892 DNPDN
+892 
-897 KASSFSIEEIFGIQ
+897 
-911 EKIIQ
+911 KIIQ

-924 LDSNSDNKVYLFGIH
+924 LDSNSDNKIYLFGIH

-963 RIRMA
+963 RILMA

-1002 PNKGQKMPEDFQIR
+1002 QNNNQKMPEDFQIR

-1047 KYSSYWPEVAYL
+1047 KYNSYWPEVAYL

-1083 YSGHLEQQ
+1083 YSGHLVQQ

>member
-6 TENQRQSDEDRQRDA
+6 TENQKQSHEDRQRDA

-34 DISEDS
+34 DISEDN

-52 RQNRIFVRRVLRSVM
+52 GQNRIFVRRVLRSVM
-67 GERYQEKEREERVPS
+67 GERYQEKEREERIPS

-90 ILSSLEAYWQGES
+90 ILTSLEAYWQGES

-137 RDKLKLLV
+137 RKKLGLLV

-159 TDEIQQDSLDV
+159 TDKIQQDSIDV

-329 FLDDPEDENEYY
+329 FLDDSEDENEYY

-383 ESNSRLE
+383 ESNNRLE

-457 QEDVKKSLEG
+457 QKDVKNSLKD
-467 EINYNQIVADQE
+467 EIDYNQIVADQE

-504 AIEKTAINSQQYLQQ
+504 AIEKTAIDSQQYLQQ

-529 LEKAEKWIKFYPFSL
+529 LKKAENWIKFYPFSL

-575 AWSRVAYE
+575 AWSMVAYE
-583 AHLAIIQV
+583 AHLAITQV

-598 RIAQKYLEV
+598 RIAKKYLEV

-618 DKLLVSLYYICL
+618 DKLLVSLYHICL

-657 EYLNTAEEYLQ
+657 ECLNIAEEYLQ
-668 KYLKEYAI
+668 EYLKEYAI
-676 IGEYSQTNAHP
+676 IGEYSQTNVHP

-700 KIYIFF
+700 KIYLFF
-706 PYIAQLPNPKTHLLI
+706 PYIAQLPSPKTHLLI

-759 VGDTNRLTEKFS
+759 VGDTKLLKGQFT
-771 RQNCLGWAERLIK
+771 RQNCLEWAERLIK

-801 KNYSGKQKT
+801 KNYSGKQT
-810 EFSGL
+810 EFSI
-815 KPDSTIIFYEQY
+815 SNIVYEQY

-848 DEFYQKTIE
+848 DEFYQKI
-857 IGKGSRNLDEFYQ
+857 FQ
-870 KIQKT
+870 
-875 FNESS
+875 SS
-880 QSQEEITQPTMP
+880 QSQQ
-892 DNPDN
+892 
-897 KASSFSIEEIFGIQ
+897 
-911 EKIIQ
+911 KIIQ

-924 LDSNSDNKVYLFGIH
+924 LDSNSDNKIYLFGIH

-963 RIRMA
+963 RILMA

-1002 PNKGQKMPEDFQIR
+1002 QNNNQKMPEDFQIR

-1047 KYSSYWPEVAYL
+1047 KYNSYWPEVAYL

-1083 YSGHLEQQ
+1083 YSGHLVQQ

>member
-6 TENQRQSDEDRQRDA
+6 TENQRQSDEDRKRDA

-34 DISEDS
+34 DISEDN

-52 RQNRIFVRRVLRSVM
+52 GQNRIFVRRVLRSVM
-67 GERYQEKEREERVPS
+67 GERYQEKEREERIPS

-90 ILSSLEAYWQGES
+90 ILTSLEAYWQGES

-137 RDKLKLLV
+137 RKKLGLLV

-186 QHSYLKSLDPNDNQ
+186 QHSYLKSLDANDH
-200 NLDESLGN
+200 LDIDEYFKLVN
-208 QIIEYIQPRL
+208 QITEYIQPRL
-218 KKYYQHLSTGSEQEI
+218 KKYYQHLSTNSEQEI

-254 RQIKTVVGQCPDFVK
+254 RQIKTVVEQCPDFVK

-321 KTGLINTD
+321 KTGLINPY

-370 LEEKEISQFFKQE
+370 LEILEISQFFKQE
-383 ESNSRLE
+383 ESNNRLE

-421 KQGYLPVTQK
+421 KPEGEGYLPVTQK

-457 QEDVKKSLEG
+457 QKDVKNSLKD
-467 EINYNQIVADQE
+467 EIDYNQIVADQE

-504 AIEKTAINSQQYLQQ
+504 AIEKTGIDSQQYLQQ
-519 LCQRIEEKYI
+519 LCERIEEKYI
-529 LEKAEKWIKFYPFSL
+529 LKKAENWIKFYPFSL

-575 AWSRVAYE
+575 AWSMVAYE
-583 AHLAIIQV
+583 AHLAITQV

-598 RIAQKYLEV
+598 RIAKKYLEV

-618 DKLLVSLYYICL
+618 DKLLVSLYHICL

-657 EYLNTAEEYLQ
+657 ECLNIAEEYLQ
-668 KYLKEYAI
+668 EYLKEYAI
-676 IGEYSQTNAHP
+676 IGEYSQTNVHP

-700 KIYIFF
+700 KIYLFF
-706 PYIAQLPNPKTHLLI
+706 PYIAQLPSPKTHLLI

-759 VGDTNRLTEKFS
+759 VGDTKLLKGQFT
-771 RQNCLGWAERLIK
+771 RQNCLEWAERLIK

-801 KNYSGKQKT
+801 KNYSGKQT
-810 EFSGL
+810 EFSI
-815 KPDSTIIFYEQY
+815 SNIVYEQY

-848 DEFYQKTIE
+848 DEFYQKI
-857 IGKGSRNLDEFYQ
+857 FQ
-870 KIQKT
+870 
-875 FNESS
+875 SS
-880 QSQEEITQPTMP
+880 QSQQ
-892 DNPDN
+892 
-897 KASSFSIEEIFGIQ
+897 
-911 EKIIQ
+911 KIIQ

-924 LDSNSDNKVYLFGIH
+924 LDSNSDNKIYLFGIH

-963 RIRMA
+963 RILMA

-1002 PNKGQKMPEDFQIR
+1002 QNNNQKMPEDFQIR

-1047 KYSSYWPEVAYL
+1047 KYNSYWPEVAYL

-1083 YSGHLEQQ
+1083 YSGHLVQQ

>member
-6 TENQRQSDEDRQRDA
+6 TENQRQSDEDRKRDA

-34 DISEDS
+34 DISEDN

-52 RQNRIFVRRVLRSVM
+52 GQNRIFVRRVLRSVM

-90 ILSSLEAYWQGES
+90 ILTSLEAYWQGES

-137 RDKLKLLV
+137 RKKLGLLV

-186 QHSYLKSLDPNDNQ
+186 QHSYLKSLDANDH
-200 NLDESLGN
+200 LDIDEYFKLVN
-208 QIIEYIQPRL
+208 QITEYIQPRL
-218 KKYYQHLSTGSEQEI
+218 KKYYQHLSTNSEQEI

-254 RQIKTVVGQCPDFVK
+254 RQVKTVIEQCPAFVK
-269 NNLTSDS
+269 DNFTSDS
-276 ISNLFLESLSNSI
+276 ISNLFLESLVDSI
-289 IKNNLLGDKFP
+289 IKNNLLGDQFP

-321 KTGLINTD
+321 ETGLINSH
-329 FLDDPEDENEYY
+329 FLADNEDENRYY

-364 WKPKPT
+364 WQPT
-370 LEEKEISQFFKQE
+370 LEISPFFKQE
-383 ESNSRLE
+383 ESNNRLE

-457 QEDVKKSLEG
+457 QKDVKNSLKD
-467 EINYNQIVADQE
+467 EIDYNQIVADQE

-504 AIEKTAINSQQYLQQ
+504 AIEKTGIDSQQYLQQ
-519 LCQRIEEKYI
+519 LCERIEEKYI

-575 AWSRVAYE
+575 AWSMVAYE
-583 AHLAIIQV
+583 AHLAITQV

-598 RIAQKYLEV
+598 RIAKKYLEV
-607 IKPHIEKGRLD
+607 IKPHIEDGRLD
-618 DKLLVSLYYICL
+618 DKLLVSLYHICL

-657 EYLNTAEEYLQ
+657 ECLNIAEEYLQ
-668 KYLKEYAI
+668 EYLKEYAI
-676 IGEYSQTNAHP
+676 IGEYSQTNVHP

-700 KIYIFF
+700 KIYLFF
-706 PYIAQLPNPKTHLLI
+706 PYIAQLPSPKTHLLI

-759 VGDTNRLTEKFS
+759 VGDTKLLKGQFT
-771 RQNCLGWAERLIK
+771 RQNCLEWAERLIK

-801 KNYSGKQKT
+801 KNYSGKQT
-810 EFSGL
+810 EFSI
-815 KPDSTIIFYEQY
+815 SNIVYEQY

-848 DEFYQKTIE
+848 DEFYQKI
-857 IGKGSRNLDEFYQ
+857 FQ
-870 KIQKT
+870 
-875 FNESS
+875 SS
-880 QSQEEITQPTMP
+880 QSQQ
-892 DNPDN
+892 
-897 KASSFSIEEIFGIQ
+897 
-911 EKIIQ
+911 KIIQ

-924 LDSNSDNKVYLFGIH
+924 LDSNSDNKIYLFGIH

-963 RIRMA
+963 RILMA

-1002 PNKGQKMPEDFQIR
+1002 QNNNQKMPEDFQIR

-1047 KYSSYWPEVAYL
+1047 KYNSYWPEVAYL

-1083 YSGHLEQQ
+1083 YSGHLVQQ

>member
-52 RQNRIFVRRVLRSVM
+52 GQNRIFVRRVLRSVM

-111 QKMINKFT
+111 QKMITKFT

-159 TDEIQQDSLDV
+159 TDEIQQDCLDV

-200 NLDESLGN
+200 NLDESLVN

-218 KKYYQHLSTGSEQEI
+218 KKYYQHLSTDSEQEI

-254 RQIKTVVGQCPDFVK
+254 RQIKTVVGQCPDFVQ

-329 FLDDPEDENEYY
+329 FLDDSEDENEYY

-504 AIEKTAINSQQYLQQ
+504 AIEKTAIDSQQYLQQ

-575 AWSRVAYE
+575 AWSMVAYE

-771 RQNCLGWAERLIK
+771 RQNCLEWAERLIK

-801 KNYSGKQKT
+801 KNYSGKQT
-810 EFSGL
+810 EFVISN
-815 KPDSTIIFYEQY
+815 IVYEKY

-848 DEFYQKTIE
+848 DEFYQE
-857 IGKGSRNLDEFYQ
+857 ILK
-870 KIQKT
+870 
-875 FNESS
+875 SS
-880 QSQEEITQPTMP
+880 QS
-892 DNPDN
+892 
-897 KASSFSIEEIFGIQ
+897 Q

-963 RIRMA
+963 RISMA

-1002 PNKGQKMPEDFQIR
+1002 PNKDQKMPEDFQIR

>member
-52 RQNRIFVRRVLRSVM
+52 GQNRIFVRRVLRSVM

-111 QKMINKFT
+111 QKMITKFT

-170 VSFYKQAIN
+170 VSFYKQSIN

-186 QHSYLKSLDPNDNQ
+186 QHSYLKSLDRNDNQ
-200 NLDESLGN
+200 NLDESLKLVN

-218 KKYYQHLSTGSEQEI
+218 KKYYQHLSTDSEQEI

-254 RQIKTVVGQCPDFVK
+254 RQIKTVVGQCPDFVQ

-457 QEDVKKSLEG
+457 QEDVEKSLEG

-504 AIEKTAINSQQYLQQ
+504 AIEKTAIDSQQYLQQ

-607 IKPHIEKGRLD
+607 IKPHIKDGRLD
-618 DKLLVSLYYICL
+618 DKLLVSLYHICL

-657 EYLNTAEEYLQ
+657 ECLNTAEEYLQ

-759 VGDTNRLTEKFS
+759 VGDTKLLKGKFS
-771 RQNCLGWAERLIK
+771 RQNCLEWAERLIK

-810 EFSGL
+810 EVSGL
-815 KPDSTIIFYEQY
+815 KPYSTIIFYEQY

-848 DEFYQKTIE
+848 DEFYQE
-857 IGKGSRNLDEFYQ
+857 ILK
-870 KIQKT
+870 
-875 FNESS
+875 SS
-880 QSQEEITQPTMP
+880 QS
-892 DNPDN
+892 
-897 KASSFSIEEIFGIQ
+897 Q

-1002 PNKGQKMPEDFQIR
+1002 PNKDQKMPEDFQIR

-1038 VILLLYNYE
+1038 VILFLYNYE

-1083 YSGHLEQQ
+1083 YSGHLERQ

>member
-34 DISEDS
+34 DISEDN

-52 RQNRIFVRRVLRSVM
+52 GQNRIFVRRVLRSVM

-119 QQEKERVLKK
+119 QQEKQRVLKK

-186 QHSYLKSLDPNDNQ
+186 QHSYLKSLDRNDNQ
-200 NLDESLGN
+200 NLDESLVN

-504 AIEKTAINSQQYLQQ
+504 AIEKTGIDYQQYLQQ

-575 AWSRVAYE
+575 AWSMVAYE

-657 EYLNTAEEYLQ
+657 ECLNTAEEYLQ
-668 KYLKEYAI
+668 EYLKEYAI

-771 RQNCLGWAERLIK
+771 RQNCLEWAERLIK

-801 KNYSGKQKT
+801 KNYSGKQT
-810 EFSGL
+810 EFVISN
-815 KPDSTIIFYEQY
+815 IVYEKY

-848 DEFYQKTIE
+848 DEFYQE
-857 IGKGSRNLDEFYQ
+857 ILKL
-870 KIQKT
+870 K
-875 FNESS
+875 SS
-880 QSQEEITQPTMP
+880 QS
-892 DNPDN
+892 
-897 KASSFSIEEIFGIQ
+897 Q

-1002 PNKGQKMPEDFQIR
+1002 PNKDQKMPEDFQIR

-1068 IIRSNNPDYSLGQNR
+1068 IIRSNNPNYSLGQNR

-1091 FKGVKSYLESQ
+1091 FKGVKSYFESQ

>member
-34 DISEDS
+34 DISEDN

-52 RQNRIFVRRVLRSVM
+52 GQNRIFVRRVLRSVM

-119 QQEKERVLKK
+119 QQEKQRVLKK

-159 TDEIQQDSLDV
+159 TDEIQPDSLDV

-186 QHSYLKSLDPNDNQ
+186 QHSYLKSLDRNDNQ
-200 NLDESLGN
+200 NLDESLVN

-504 AIEKTAINSQQYLQQ
+504 AIEKTGIDYQQYLQQ

-575 AWSRVAYE
+575 AWSMVAYE

-607 IKPHIEKGRLD
+607 IKPHIKDGRLD

-657 EYLNTAEEYLQ
+657 ECLNTAEEYLQ
-668 KYLKEYAI
+668 EYLKEYAI

-771 RQNCLGWAERLIK
+771 RQNCLEWAERLIK

-801 KNYSGKQKT
+801 KNYSGKQT
-810 EFSGL
+810 EFVISN
-815 KPDSTIIFYEQY
+815 IVYEKY

-848 DEFYQKTIE
+848 DEFYQE
-857 IGKGSRNLDEFYQ
+857 ILKL
-870 KIQKT
+870 K
-875 FNESS
+875 SS
-880 QSQEEITQPTMP
+880 QS
-892 DNPDN
+892 
-897 KASSFSIEEIFGIQ
+897 Q

-1002 PNKGQKMPEDFQIR
+1002 PNKDQKMPEDFQIR

-1068 IIRSNNPDYSLGQNR
+1068 IIRSNNPNYSLGQNR

-1091 FKGVKSYLESQ
+1091 FKGVKSYFESQ

>member
-6 TENQRQSDEDRQRDA
+6 TENQRQSDEDRKRDA

-34 DISEDS
+34 DISEDN

-52 RQNRIFVRRVLRSVM
+52 GQNRIFVRRVLRSVM
-67 GERYQEKEREERVPS
+67 GERYQEKEREERIPS

-90 ILSSLEAYWQGES
+90 ILTSLEAYWQGES

-137 RDKLKLLV
+137 RKKLGLLV

-186 QHSYLKSLDPNDNQ
+186 QHSYLKSLDANDH
-200 NLDESLGN
+200 LDIDEYFKLVN
-208 QIIEYIQPRL
+208 QITEYIQPRL
-218 KKYYQHLSTGSEQEI
+218 KKYYQHLSTNSEQEI

-254 RQIKTVVGQCPDFVK
+254 RQIKTVVEQCPDFVK

-321 KTGLINTD
+321 KTGLINPY

-370 LEEKEISQFFKQE
+370 LEILEISQFFKQE
-383 ESNSRLE
+383 ESNNRLE

-421 KQGYLPVTQK
+421 KPEGEGYLPVTQK

-457 QEDVKKSLEG
+457 QKDVKNSLKD
-467 EINYNQIVADQE
+467 EIDYNQIVADQE

-504 AIEKTAINSQQYLQQ
+504 AIEKTGIDSQQYLQQ
-519 LCQRIEEKYI
+519 LCERIEEKYI
-529 LEKAEKWIKFYPFSL
+529 LKKAENWIKFYPFSL

-557 DKYRNWDERNFKE
+557 DKYRNWDEINFKE

-575 AWSRVAYE
+575 AWSMVAYE
-583 AHLAIIQV
+583 AHLAITQV

-598 RIAQKYLEV
+598 RIAKKYLEV
-607 IKPHIEKGRLD
+607 IKPHIEDGRLD
-618 DKLLVSLYYICL
+618 DKLLVSLYHICL

-657 EYLNTAEEYLQ
+657 ECLNIAEEYLQ
-668 KYLKEYAI
+668 EYLKEYAI
-676 IGEYSQTNAHP
+676 IGEYSQTNVHP

-700 KIYIFF
+700 KIYLFF
-706 PYIAQLPNPKTHLLI
+706 PYIAQLPSPKTHLLI

-759 VGDTNRLTEKFS
+759 VGDTKLLKGQFT
-771 RQNCLGWAERLIK
+771 RQNCLEWAERLIK

-801 KNYSGKQKT
+801 KNYSGKQT
-810 EFSGL
+810 EFSI
-815 KPDSTIIFYEQY
+815 SNIVYEQY

-848 DEFYQKTIE
+848 DEFYQKI
-857 IGKGSRNLDEFYQ
+857 FQ
-870 KIQKT
+870 
-875 FNESS
+875 SS
-880 QSQEEITQPTMP
+880 QSQQ
-892 DNPDN
+892 
-897 KASSFSIEEIFGIQ
+897 
-911 EKIIQ
+911 KIIQ

-924 LDSNSDNKVYLFGIH
+924 LDSNSDNKIYLFGIH

-963 RIRMA
+963 RILMA

-1002 PNKGQKMPEDFQIR
+1002 QNNNQKMPEDFQIR

-1047 KYSSYWPEVAYL
+1047 KYNSYWPEVAYL

-1083 YSGHLEQQ
+1083 YSGHLVQQ

>member
-34 DISEDS
+34 DISEDN

-52 RQNRIFVRRVLRSVM
+52 GQNRIFVRRVLRSVM

-200 NLDESLGN
+200 NLDESLVN

-504 AIEKTAINSQQYLQQ
+504 AIEKTGIDYQQYLQQ

-575 AWSRVAYE
+575 AWSMVAYE

-618 DKLLVSLYYICL
+618 DKLLVSLYHICL

-657 EYLNTAEEYLQ
+657 ECLNTAEEYLQ
-668 KYLKEYAI
+668 EYLKEYAI

-771 RQNCLGWAERLIK
+771 RQNCLELAERLIK

-801 KNYSGKQKT
+801 KNYSGKQT
-810 EFSGL
+810 EFVISN
-815 KPDSTIIFYEQY
+815 IVYEKY

-848 DEFYQKTIE
+848 DEFYQE
-857 IGKGSRNLDEFYQ
+857 ILKL
-870 KIQKT
+870 K
-875 FNESS
+875 SS
-880 QSQEEITQPTMP
+880 QS
-892 DNPDN
+892 
-897 KASSFSIEEIFGIQ
+897 Q

-924 LDSNSDNKVYLFGIH
+924 LDSSSDNKVYLFGIH

-963 RIRMA
+963 RISMA

-1002 PNKGQKMPEDFQIR
+1002 PNKDQKMPEDFQIR

-1068 IIRSNNPDYSLGQNR
+1068 IIRSNNPNYSLGQNR

-1091 FKGVKSYLESQ
+1091 FKVVKSYLESQ
-1102 KNSGKSGSLEEIRNR
+1102 KNSSKSGSLEEIRNR

>member
-90 ILSSLEAYWQGES
+90 ILTSLEAYWQGES

-137 RDKLKLLV
+137 RKKLGLLV

-186 QHSYLKSLDPNDNQ
+186 QHSYLKSLDANDH
-200 NLDESLGN
+200 LDIDEYFKLVN
-208 QIIEYIQPRL
+208 QITEYIQPRL
-218 KKYYQHLSTGSEQEI
+218 KKYYQHLSTNSEQEI

-254 RQIKTVVGQCPDFVK
+254 RQIKTVVGQCPDFVQ

-329 FLDDPEDENEYY
+329 FLDDPEDENKYY

-383 ESNSRLE
+383 ESNNRLE

-457 QEDVKKSLEG
+457 QKDVKNSLKD
-467 EINYNQIVADQE
+467 EIDYNQIVADQE

-504 AIEKTAINSQQYLQQ
+504 AIEKTAIDSQQYLQQ

-529 LEKAEKWIKFYPFSL
+529 LKKAENWIKFYPFSL

-575 AWSRVAYE
+575 AWSMVAYE
-583 AHLAIIQV
+583 AHLAITQV

-598 RIAQKYLEV
+598 RIAKKYLEV
-607 IKPHIEKGRLD
+607 IKPHIEDGRLD
-618 DKLLVSLYYICL
+618 DKLLVSLYHICL

-657 EYLNTAEEYLQ
+657 ECLNIAEEYLQ
-668 KYLKEYAI
+668 EYLKEYAI
-676 IGEYSQTNAHP
+676 IGEYSQTNVHP

-700 KIYIFF
+700 KIYLFF
-706 PYIAQLPNPKTHLLI
+706 PYIAQLPSPKTHLLI

-759 VGDTNRLTEKFS
+759 VGDTKLLKGQFT
-771 RQNCLGWAERLIK
+771 RQNCLEWAERLIK

-801 KNYSGKQKT
+801 KNYSGKQT
-810 EFSGL
+810 EFSI
-815 KPDSTIIFYEQY
+815 SNIVYEQY

-848 DEFYQKTIE
+848 DEFYQKI
-857 IGKGSRNLDEFYQ
+857 FQ
-870 KIQKT
+870 
-875 FNESS
+875 SS
-880 QSQEEITQPTMP
+880 QSQQ
-892 DNPDN
+892 
-897 KASSFSIEEIFGIQ
+897 
-911 EKIIQ
+911 KIIQ

-924 LDSNSDNKVYLFGIH
+924 LDSNSDNKIYLFGIH

-963 RIRMA
+963 RILMA

-1002 PNKGQKMPEDFQIR
+1002 QNNNQKMPEDFQIR

-1047 KYSSYWPEVAYL
+1047 KYNSYWPEVAYL

-1083 YSGHLEQQ
+1083 YSGHLVQQ

>member
-34 DISEDS
+34 DISENN

-52 RQNRIFVRRVLRSVM
+52 GQNRLFVRRMLRSVM

-90 ILSSLEAYWQGES
+90 ILSSLEAYWQGEL

-200 NLDESLGN
+200 NLDESLKLVN

-218 KKYYQHLSTGSEQEI
+218 KKYYQHLSTDSEQEI

-254 RQIKTVVGQCPDFVK
+254 RQIKTVVGQCPDFVQ

-457 QEDVKKSLEG
+457 QEDVEKSLEG

-504 AIEKTAINSQQYLQQ
+504 AIEKTAIDSQQYLQQ

-575 AWSRVAYE
+575 AWSMVAYE

-618 DKLLVSLYYICL
+618 DKLLVSLYHICL

-759 VGDTNRLTEKFS
+759 VGDTKLLKGKFS
-771 RQNCLGWAERLIK
+771 RQNCLEWAERLIK

-801 KNYSGKQKT
+801 KNYSGKQT
-810 EFSGL
+810 EFVISN
-815 KPDSTIIFYEQY
+815 IVYEKY

-848 DEFYQKTIE
+848 DEFYQE
-857 IGKGSRNLDEFYQ
+857 ILK
-870 KIQKT
+870 
-875 FNESS
+875 SS
-880 QSQEEITQPTMP
+880 QS
-892 DNPDN
+892 
-897 KASSFSIEEIFGIQ
+897 Q

-963 RIRMA
+963 RISMA

-1002 PNKGQKMPEDFQIR
+1002 PNKDQKMPEDFQIR

>member
-52 RQNRIFVRRVLRSVM
+52 GQNRIFVRRVLRSVM

-200 NLDESLGN
+200 NLDESLKLVN

-218 KKYYQHLSTGSEQEI
+218 KKYYQHLSTDSEQEI

-254 RQIKTVVGQCPDFVK
+254 RQIKTVVGQCPDFVQ

-457 QEDVKKSLEG
+457 QEDVEKSLEG

-504 AIEKTAINSQQYLQQ
+504 AIEKTAIDSQQYLQQ

-575 AWSRVAYE
+575 AWSMVAYE

-618 DKLLVSLYYICL
+618 DKLLVSLYHICL

-759 VGDTNRLTEKFS
+759 VGDTKLLKGKFS
-771 RQNCLGWAERLIK
+771 RQNCLEWAERLIK

-801 KNYSGKQKT
+801 KNYSGKQT
-810 EFSGL
+810 EFVISN
-815 KPDSTIIFYEQY
+815 IVYEKY

-848 DEFYQKTIE
+848 DEFYQE
-857 IGKGSRNLDEFYQ
+857 ILK
-870 KIQKT
+870 
-875 FNESS
+875 SS
-880 QSQEEITQPTMP
+880 QS
-892 DNPDN
+892 
-897 KASSFSIEEIFGIQ
+897 Q

-963 RIRMA
+963 RISMA

-1002 PNKGQKMPEDFQIR
+1002 PNKDQKMPEDFQIR

>member
-1 MSDLD
+1 
-6 TENQRQSDEDRQRDA
+6 
-21 AVYLHLLNNLTDL
+21 
-34 DISEDS
+34 
-40 PKPNEYKIAKQW
+40 
-52 RQNRIFVRRVLRSVM
+52 
-67 GERYQEKEREERVPS
+67 
-82 LSLGKLVT
+82 
-90 ILSSLEAYWQGES
+90 
-103 AKNKDSLA
+103 
-111 QKMINKFT
+111 
-119 QQEKERVLKK
+119 
-129 YAQLSLDE
+129 
-137 RDKLKLLV
+137 
-145 HPEAGLLEQLKEII
+145 
-159 TDEIQQDSLDV
+159 
-170 VSFYKQAIN
+170 
-179 LYSSQKQ
+179 
-186 QHSYLKSLDPNDNQ
+186 
-200 NLDESLGN
+200 
-208 QIIEYIQPRL
+208 
-218 KKYYQHLSTGSEQEI
+218 
-233 IKDLVDK
+233 
-240 ILREVSRTEFQAGL
+240 
-254 RQIKTVVGQCPDFVK
+254 
-269 NNLTSDS
+269 
-276 ISNLFLESLSNSI
+276 
-289 IKNNLLGDKFP
+289 
-300 VYIDYL
+300 
-306 EIEKVKPLPLKLYRG
+306 
-321 KTGLINTD
+321 
-329 FLDDPEDENEYY
+329 
-341 AQGLE
+341 
-346 KQIAYRVR
+346 
-354 VYFYV
+354 
-359 YPPEN
+359 
-364 WKPKPT
+364 
-370 LEEKEISQFFKQE
+370 
-383 ESNSRLE
+383 
-390 FCEEVVGVGSPI
+390 
-402 AHITTAINRF
+402 
-412 LFEGIDILK
+412 
-421 KQGYLPVTQK
+421 
-431 IVSEDKVIG
+431 
-440 NTRNSAVWSYSL
+440 
-452 VKLCK
+452 
-457 QEDVKKSLEG
+457 
-467 EINYNQIVADQE
+467 
-479 LATGE
+479 
-484 FYGFD
+484 
-489 LLESAAKSALHARLR
+489 
-504 AIEKTAINSQQYLQQ
+504 
-519 LCQRIEEKYI
+519 
-529 LEKAEKWIKFYPFSL
+529 
-544 RAMQDYLEKKLFK
+544 
-557 DKYRNWDERNFKE
+557 
-570 VNNNQ
+570 
-575 AWSRVAYE
+575 
-583 AHLAIIQV
+583 
-591 YLQEGLY
+591 
-598 RIAQKYLEV
+598 
-607 IKPHIEKGRLD
+607 
-618 DKLLVSLYYICL
+618 
-630 FDYHFYTDLEDE
+630 
-642 ERDHQERGSAIRKAE
+642 
-657 EYLNTAEEYLQ
+657 
-668 KYLKEYAI
+668 
-676 IGEYSQTNAHP
+676 
-687 FFYYLSRIYSHRA
+687 
-700 KIYIFF
+700 
-706 PYIAQLPNPKTHLLI
+706 
-721 EPLRLLEKAR
+721 
-731 IYAARDGD
+731 
-739 ANYYAYWT
+739 

>member
-6 TENQRQSDEDRQRDA
+6 TENQRQSDEDRKRDA

-34 DISEDS
+34 DISEDN

-52 RQNRIFVRRVLRSVM
+52 GQNRIFVRRVLRSVM
-67 GERYQEKEREERVPS
+67 GERYQEKEREERIPS

-90 ILSSLEAYWQGES
+90 ILTSLEAYWQRES

-137 RDKLKLLV
+137 RKKLGLLV

-186 QHSYLKSLDPNDNQ
+186 QHSYLKSLDANDH
-200 NLDESLGN
+200 LDIDEYFKLVN
-208 QIIEYIQPRL
+208 QITEYIQPRL
-218 KKYYQHLSTGSEQEI
+218 KKYYQHLSTNSEQEI

-254 RQIKTVVGQCPDFVK
+254 RQIKTVVEQCPDFVK

-276 ISNLFLESLSNSI
+276 ISNLFLENLSNSI

-329 FLDDPEDENEYY
+329 FLDDSEDENEYY

-383 ESNSRLE
+383 ESNNRLE

-479 LATGE
+479 LAIGE

-504 AIEKTAINSQQYLQQ
+504 AIEKTGIDSQQYLQQ
-519 LCQRIEEKYI
+519 LCERIEEKYI

-575 AWSRVAYE
+575 AWSMVAYE
-583 AHLAIIQV
+583 AHLAITQV

-598 RIAQKYLEV
+598 RIAKKYLEV
-607 IKPHIEKGRLD
+607 IKPHIEDRRLD
-618 DKLLVSLYYICL
+618 DKLLVSLYHICL

-657 EYLNTAEEYLQ
+657 ECLNIAEEYLQ
-668 KYLKEYAI
+668 EYLKEYAI
-676 IGEYSQTNAHP
+676 IGEYSQTNVHP

-700 KIYIFF
+700 KIYLFF
-706 PYIAQLPNPKTHLLI
+706 PYIAQLPSPKTHLLI

-759 VGDTNRLTEKFS
+759 VGDTKLLKGQFT
-771 RQNCLGWAERLIK
+771 RQNCLEWAERLIK

-801 KNYSGKQKT
+801 KNYSGKQT
-810 EFSGL
+810 EFSI
-815 KPDSTIIFYEQY
+815 SNIVYEQY

-848 DEFYQKTIE
+848 DEFYQKI
-857 IGKGSRNLDEFYQ
+857 FQ
-870 KIQKT
+870 
-875 FNESS
+875 SS
-880 QSQEEITQPTMP
+880 QSQQ
-892 DNPDN
+892 
-897 KASSFSIEEIFGIQ
+897 
-911 EKIIQ
+911 KIIQ

-924 LDSNSDNKVYLFGIH
+924 LDSNSDNKIYLFGIH

-963 RIRMA
+963 RILMA

-1002 PNKGQKMPEDFQIR
+1002 QNNNQKMPEDFQIR

-1047 KYSSYWPEVAYL
+1047 KYNSYWPEVAYL

>member
-52 RQNRIFVRRVLRSVM
+52 GQNRLFVRRMLRSVM

-90 ILSSLEAYWQGES
+90 ILSSLEAYWQGEL

-200 NLDESLGN
+200 NLDESLVN
-208 QIIEYIQPRL
+208 QITECIQPRL
-218 KKYYQHLSTGSEQEI
+218 KKYYQHLSTDSEQEI

-254 RQIKTVVGQCPDFVK
+254 RQIKTVVGQCPDFVQ

-504 AIEKTAINSQQYLQQ
+504 AIEKTAIDSQQYLQQ

-618 DKLLVSLYYICL
+618 DKLLVSLYYLCL

-771 RQNCLGWAERLIK
+771 RQNCLEWAERLIK

-801 KNYSGKQKT
+801 KNYSGKQT
-810 EFSGL
+810 EFVISN
-815 KPDSTIIFYEQY
+815 IVYEKY

-848 DEFYQKTIE
+848 DEFYQE
-857 IGKGSRNLDEFYQ
+857 ILK
-870 KIQKT
+870 
-875 FNESS
+875 SS
-880 QSQEEITQPTMP
+880 QS
-892 DNPDN
+892 
-897 KASSFSIEEIFGIQ
+897 Q

-1002 PNKGQKMPEDFQIR
+1002 PNEGQKMPEDFQIR

-1038 VILLLYNYE
+1038 VILFLYNYE
-1047 KYSSYWPEVAYL
+1047 KYSSYWPEVSYL

-1068 IIRSNNPDYSLGQNR
+1068 IIRSNNPNYSLGQNR

-1102 KNSGKSGSLEEIRNR
+1102 ENSGKSGSLEEIRNR

>member
-6 TENQRQSDEDRQRDA
+6 TENQRQSDEDRKRDA

-34 DISEDS
+34 DISEDN

-52 RQNRIFVRRVLRSVM
+52 GQNRIFVRRVLRSVM
-67 GERYQEKEREERVPS
+67 GERYQEKEREERIPS

-90 ILSSLEAYWQGES
+90 ILTSLEAYWQGES

-137 RDKLKLLV
+137 RKKLGLLV

-186 QHSYLKSLDPNDNQ
+186 QHSYLKSLDANDH
-200 NLDESLGN
+200 LDIDEYFKLVN
-208 QIIEYIQPRL
+208 QITEYIQPRL
-218 KKYYQHLSTGSEQEI
+218 KKYYQHLSTNSEQEI

-254 RQIKTVVGQCPDFVK
+254 RQVKTVIEQCPAFVK
-269 NNLTSDS
+269 DNFTSDS
-276 ISNLFLESLSNSI
+276 ISNLFLESLVDSI
-289 IKNNLLGDKFP
+289 IKNNLLGDQFP

-321 KTGLINTD
+321 ETGLINSH
-329 FLDDPEDENEYY
+329 FLADNEDENRYY

-364 WKPKPT
+364 WQPT
-370 LEEKEISQFFKQE
+370 LEISPFFKQE
-383 ESNSRLE
+383 ESNNRLE

-457 QEDVKKSLEG
+457 QKDVKNSLKD
-467 EINYNQIVADQE
+467 EIDYNQIVADQE

-504 AIEKTAINSQQYLQQ
+504 AIEKTGIDSQQYLQQ

-529 LEKAEKWIKFYPFSL
+529 LKKAENWIKFYPFSL

-575 AWSRVAYE
+575 AWSMVAYE
-583 AHLAIIQV
+583 AHLAITQV

-598 RIAQKYLEV
+598 RIAKKYLEV

-618 DKLLVSLYYICL
+618 DKLLVSLYHICL

-657 EYLNTAEEYLQ
+657 ECLNIAEEYLQ
-668 KYLKEYAI
+668 EYLKEYAI
-676 IGEYSQTNAHP
+676 IGEYSQTNVHP

-700 KIYIFF
+700 KIYLFF
-706 PYIAQLPNPKTHLLI
+706 PYIAQLPSPKTHLLI

-759 VGDTNRLTEKFS
+759 VGDTKLLKGQFT
-771 RQNCLGWAERLIK
+771 RQNCLEWAERLIK

-801 KNYSGKQKT
+801 KNYSGKQT
-810 EFSGL
+810 EFSI
-815 KPDSTIIFYEQY
+815 SNIVYEQY

-848 DEFYQKTIE
+848 DEFYQKI
-857 IGKGSRNLDEFYQ
+857 FQ
-870 KIQKT
+870 
-875 FNESS
+875 SS
-880 QSQEEITQPTMP
+880 QSQQ
-892 DNPDN
+892 
-897 KASSFSIEEIFGIQ
+897 
-911 EKIIQ
+911 KIIQ

-924 LDSNSDNKVYLFGIH
+924 LDSNSDNKIYLFGIH

-963 RIRMA
+963 RILMA

-1002 PNKGQKMPEDFQIR
+1002 QNNNQKMPEDFQIR

-1047 KYSSYWPEVAYL
+1047 KYNSYWPEVAYL

-1083 YSGHLEQQ
+1083 YSGHLVQQ

>member
-52 RQNRIFVRRVLRSVM
+52 GQNRIFVRRVLRSVM

-119 QQEKERVLKK
+119 QQEKQRVLKK

-159 TDEIQQDSLDV
+159 TDEIQPDSLDV

-186 QHSYLKSLDPNDNQ
+186 QHSYLKSLDRNDNQ
-200 NLDESLGN
+200 NLDESLVN

-504 AIEKTAINSQQYLQQ
+504 AIEKTGIDYQQYLQQ

-575 AWSRVAYE
+575 AWSMVAYE

-657 EYLNTAEEYLQ
+657 ECLNTAEEYLQ
-668 KYLKEYAI
+668 EYLKEYAI

-771 RQNCLGWAERLIK
+771 RQNCLEWAERLIK

-801 KNYSGKQKT
+801 KNYSGKQT
-810 EFSGL
+810 EFVISN
-815 KPDSTIIFYEQY
+815 IVYEKY

-848 DEFYQKTIE
+848 DEFYQE
-857 IGKGSRNLDEFYQ
+857 ILK
-870 KIQKT
+870 
-875 FNESS
+875 SS
-880 QSQEEITQPTMP
+880 QS
-892 DNPDN
+892 
-897 KASSFSIEEIFGIQ
+897 Q

-1002 PNKGQKMPEDFQIR
+1002 PNKDQKMPEDFQIR

-1068 IIRSNNPDYSLGQNR
+1068 IIRSNNPNYSLGQNR

-1091 FKGVKSYLESQ
+1091 FKGVKSYFESQ

>member
-52 RQNRIFVRRVLRSVM
+52 GQNRIFVRRVLRSVM

-119 QQEKERVLKK
+119 QQEKQRVLKK

-159 TDEIQQDSLDV
+159 TDEIQPDSLDV

-186 QHSYLKSLDPNDNQ
+186 QHSYLKSLDRNDNQ
-200 NLDESLGN
+200 NLDESLVN

-254 RQIKTVVGQCPDFVK
+254 RQIKTVVGQCPDFVQ

-329 FLDDPEDENEYY
+329 FLDDSEDENEYY

-383 ESNSRLE
+383 ESNNRLE

-479 LATGE
+479 LAIGE

-504 AIEKTAINSQQYLQQ
+504 AIEKTGIDSQQYLQQ
-519 LCQRIEEKYI
+519 LCERIEEKYI

-575 AWSRVAYE
+575 AWSMVAYE
-583 AHLAIIQV
+583 AHLAITQV

-598 RIAQKYLEV
+598 RIAKKYLEV

-618 DKLLVSLYYICL
+618 DKLLVSLYHICL

-657 EYLNTAEEYLQ
+657 ECLNIAEEYLQ
-668 KYLKEYAI
+668 EYLKEYAI
-676 IGEYSQTNAHP
+676 IGEYSQTNVHP

-700 KIYIFF
+700 KIYLFF
-706 PYIAQLPNPKTHLLI
+706 PYIAQLPSPKTHLLI

-759 VGDTNRLTEKFS
+759 VGDTKLLKGQFT
-771 RQNCLGWAERLIK
+771 RQNCLEWAERLIK

-801 KNYSGKQKT
+801 KNYSGKQT
-810 EFSGL
+810 EFSI
-815 KPDSTIIFYEQY
+815 SNIVYEQY

-848 DEFYQKTIE
+848 DEFYQKI
-857 IGKGSRNLDEFYQ
+857 FQ
-870 KIQKT
+870 
-875 FNESS
+875 SS
-880 QSQEEITQPTMP
+880 QSQQ
-892 DNPDN
+892 
-897 KASSFSIEEIFGIQ
+897 
-911 EKIIQ
+911 KIIQ

-924 LDSNSDNKVYLFGIH
+924 LDSNSDNKIYLFGIH

-963 RIRMA
+963 RILMA

-1002 PNKGQKMPEDFQIR
+1002 QNNNQKMPEDFQIR

-1047 KYSSYWPEVAYL
+1047 KYNSYWPEVAYL

-1083 YSGHLEQQ
+1083 YSGHLVQQ

>member
-1 MSDLD
+1 M
-6 TENQRQSDEDRQRDA
+6 
-21 AVYLHLLNNLTDL
+21 
-34 DISEDS
+34 
-40 PKPNEYKIAKQW
+40 
-52 RQNRIFVRRVLRSVM
+52 
-67 GERYQEKEREERVPS
+67 
-82 LSLGKLVT
+82 GKLVT

-119 QQEKERVLKK
+119 QQEKQRVLKK

-159 TDEIQQDSLDV
+159 TDEIQPDSLDV

-186 QHSYLKSLDPNDNQ
+186 QHSYLKSLDRNDNQ
-200 NLDESLGN
+200 NLDESLVN

-218 KKYYQHLSTGSEQEI
+218 KKYYQHLSTDSEQEI

-504 AIEKTAINSQQYLQQ
+504 AIEKTGIDYQQYLQQ

-575 AWSRVAYE
+575 AWSMVAYE

-657 EYLNTAEEYLQ
+657 ECLNTAEEYLQ
-668 KYLKEYAI
+668 EYLKEYAI

-771 RQNCLGWAERLIK
+771 RQNCLEWAERLIK

-801 KNYSGKQKT
+801 KNYSGKQT
-810 EFSGL
+810 EFVISN
-815 KPDSTIIFYEQY
+815 IVYEKY

-848 DEFYQKTIE
+848 DEFYQE
-857 IGKGSRNLDEFYQ
+857 ILKL
-870 KIQKT
+870 K
-875 FNESS
+875 SS
-880 QSQEEITQPTMP
+880 QS
-892 DNPDN
+892 
-897 KASSFSIEEIFGIQ
+897 Q

-1002 PNKGQKMPEDFQIR
+1002 PNKDQKMPEDFQIR

-1068 IIRSNNPDYSLGQNR
+1068 IIRSNNPNYSLGQNR

-1091 FKGVKSYLESQ
+1091 FKGVKSYFESQ

>member
-200 NLDESLGN
+200 NLDESLKLVN

-254 RQIKTVVGQCPDFVK
+254 RQIKTVVGQCPDFVQ

-504 AIEKTAINSQQYLQQ
+504 AIEKTAIDSQQYLQQ

-618 DKLLVSLYYICL
+618 DKLLVSLYHICL

-759 VGDTNRLTEKFS
+759 VGDTKLLKGQFT
-771 RQNCLGWAERLIK
+771 RQNCLEWAERLIK

-801 KNYSGKQKT
+801 KNYSGKQT
-810 EFSGL
+810 EFSI
-815 KPDSTIIFYEQY
+815 SNIVYEQY

-848 DEFYQKTIE
+848 DEFYQKI
-857 IGKGSRNLDEFYQ
+857 FQ
-870 KIQKT
+870 
-875 FNESS
+875 SS
-880 QSQEEITQPTMP
+880 QSQQ
-892 DNPDN
+892 
-897 KASSFSIEEIFGIQ
+897 
-911 EKIIQ
+911 KIIQ

-924 LDSNSDNKVYLFGIH
+924 LDSNSDNKIYLFGIH

-963 RIRMA
+963 RILMA

-1002 PNKGQKMPEDFQIR
+1002 QNKGQKMPEDFQIR

-1068 IIRSNNPDYSLGQNR
+1068 IIRSNNPNYSLGQNR

-1102 KNSGKSGSLEEIRNR
+1102 KNSSKSGSLEEIRNR

>member
-6 TENQRQSDEDRQRDA
+6 TENQRQSDEDRKRDA

-34 DISEDS
+34 DISEDN

-52 RQNRIFVRRVLRSVM
+52 GQNRIFVRRVLRSVM
-67 GERYQEKEREERVPS
+67 GERYQEKEREERIPS

-90 ILSSLEAYWQGES
+90 ILTSLEAYWQGES

-137 RDKLKLLV
+137 RKKLGLLV

-186 QHSYLKSLDPNDNQ
+186 QHSYLKSLDANDH
-200 NLDESLGN
+200 LDIDEYFKLVN
-208 QIIEYIQPRL
+208 QITEYIQPRL
-218 KKYYQHLSTGSEQEI
+218 KKYYQHLSTNSEQEI

-254 RQIKTVVGQCPDFVK
+254 RQIKTVVEQCPDFVK

-321 KTGLINTD
+321 ETGLINSH
-329 FLDDPEDENEYY
+329 FLADNEDENRYY

-364 WKPKPT
+364 WQPT
-370 LEEKEISQFFKQE
+370 LEISPFFKQE
-383 ESNSRLE
+383 ESNNRLE

-457 QEDVKKSLEG
+457 QKDVKNSLKD
-467 EINYNQIVADQE
+467 EIDYNQIVADQE

-504 AIEKTAINSQQYLQQ
+504 AIEKTAIDSQQYLQQ

-529 LEKAEKWIKFYPFSL
+529 LKKAENWIKFYPFSL

-575 AWSRVAYE
+575 AWSMVAYE
-583 AHLAIIQV
+583 AHLAITQV

-598 RIAQKYLEV
+598 RIAKKYLEV
-607 IKPHIEKGRLD
+607 IKPHIEDGRLD
-618 DKLLVSLYYICL
+618 DKLLVSLYHICL

-657 EYLNTAEEYLQ
+657 ECLNIAEEYLQ
-668 KYLKEYAI
+668 EYLKEYAI
-676 IGEYSQTNAHP
+676 IGEYSQTNVHP

-700 KIYIFF
+700 KIYLFF
-706 PYIAQLPNPKTHLLI
+706 PYIAQLPSPKTHLLI

-759 VGDTNRLTEKFS
+759 VGDTKLLKGQFT
-771 RQNCLGWAERLIK
+771 RQNCLEWAERLIK

-801 KNYSGKQKT
+801 KNYSGKQT
-810 EFSGL
+810 EFSI
-815 KPDSTIIFYEQY
+815 SNIVYEQY

-848 DEFYQKTIE
+848 DEFYQKI
-857 IGKGSRNLDEFYQ
+857 FQ
-870 KIQKT
+870 
-875 FNESS
+875 SS
-880 QSQEEITQPTMP
+880 QSQQ
-892 DNPDN
+892 
-897 KASSFSIEEIFGIQ
+897 
-911 EKIIQ
+911 KIIQ

-924 LDSNSDNKVYLFGIH
+924 LDSNSDNKIYLFGIH

-963 RIRMA
+963 RILMA

-1002 PNKGQKMPEDFQIR
+1002 QNNNQKMPEDFQIR

-1047 KYSSYWPEVAYL
+1047 KYNSYWPEVAYL

-1083 YSGHLEQQ
+1083 YSGHLVQQ

>member
-1 MSDLD
+1 
-6 TENQRQSDEDRQRDA
+6 
-21 AVYLHLLNNLTDL
+21 
-34 DISEDS
+34 
-40 PKPNEYKIAKQW
+40 
-52 RQNRIFVRRVLRSVM
+52 
-67 GERYQEKEREERVPS
+67 
-82 LSLGKLVT
+82 
-90 ILSSLEAYWQGES
+90 
-103 AKNKDSLA
+103 
-111 QKMINKFT
+111 
-119 QQEKERVLKK
+119 
-129 YAQLSLDE
+129 
-137 RDKLKLLV
+137 
-145 HPEAGLLEQLKEII
+145 
-159 TDEIQQDSLDV
+159 
-170 VSFYKQAIN
+170 
-179 LYSSQKQ
+179 
-186 QHSYLKSLDPNDNQ
+186 
-200 NLDESLGN
+200 
-208 QIIEYIQPRL
+208 
-218 KKYYQHLSTGSEQEI
+218 
-233 IKDLVDK
+233 
-240 ILREVSRTEFQAGL
+240 
-254 RQIKTVVGQCPDFVK
+254 
-269 NNLTSDS
+269 
-276 ISNLFLESLSNSI
+276 
-289 IKNNLLGDKFP
+289 
-300 VYIDYL
+300 
-306 EIEKVKPLPLKLYRG
+306 
-321 KTGLINTD
+321 
-329 FLDDPEDENEYY
+329 
-341 AQGLE
+341 
-346 KQIAYRVR
+346 
-354 VYFYV
+354 
-359 YPPEN
+359 
-364 WKPKPT
+364 
-370 LEEKEISQFFKQE
+370 
-383 ESNSRLE
+383 
-390 FCEEVVGVGSPI
+390 
-402 AHITTAINRF
+402 
-412 LFEGIDILK
+412 LK

-479 LATGE
+479 LAIGE

-504 AIEKTAINSQQYLQQ
+504 AIEKTGIDSQQYLQQ
-519 LCQRIEEKYI
+519 LCERIEEKYI

-575 AWSRVAYE
+575 AWSMVAYE
-583 AHLAIIQV
+583 AHLAITQV

-598 RIAQKYLEV
+598 RIAKKYLEV
-607 IKPHIEKGRLD
+607 IKPHIEDRRLD
-618 DKLLVSLYYICL
+618 DKLLVSLYHICL

-657 EYLNTAEEYLQ
+657 ECLNIAEEYLQ
-668 KYLKEYAI
+668 EYLKEYAI
-676 IGEYSQTNAHP
+676 IGEYSQTNVHP

-700 KIYIFF
+700 KIYLFF
-706 PYIAQLPNPKTHLLI
+706 PYIAQLPSPKTHLLI

-759 VGDTNRLTEKFS
+759 VGDTKLLKGQFT
-771 RQNCLGWAERLIK
+771 RQNCLEWAERLIK

-801 KNYSGKQKT
+801 KNYSGKQT
-810 EFSGL
+810 EFSI
-815 KPDSTIIFYEQY
+815 SNIVYEQY

-848 DEFYQKTIE
+848 DEFYQKI
-857 IGKGSRNLDEFYQ
+857 FQ
-870 KIQKT
+870 
-875 FNESS
+875 SS
-880 QSQEEITQPTMP
+880 QSQQ
-892 DNPDN
+892 
-897 KASSFSIEEIFGIQ
+897 
-911 EKIIQ
+911 KIIQ

-1002 PNKGQKMPEDFQIR
+1002 PNKDQKMPEDFQIR

-1047 KYSSYWPEVAYL
+1047 KYNSYWPEVAYL